1 MRNKEQEFVWQ
12 KVIEACM
19 ENVKHHF
26 DDIQQAIEFGC
37 YIQPDNY
44 FVSYIFATDAQ
55 LETARR
61 SGLTEQINSYH
72 RGQLIKRHYPIE
84 GIKDCTFASQEECDR
99 EFGGNWYYYFKG
111 IEMIEYIK
119 LFWEGAPEGEP
130 LVILYEVDTGNERL
144 ALRSIDIFRDGC
156 TRNIPDLYDGAIEI
170 TPVPTVEELN
180 AHVWG
185 EEFHACV
192 IEKAEFEAIWES
204 HTYDGALKESG
215 GF

>member
-61 SGLTEQINSYH
+61 KMQKHLTNISPNA
-72 RGQLIKRHYPIE
+72 RNLP
-84 GIKDCTFASQEECDR
+84 CTIQA
-99 EFGGNWYYYFKG
+99 
-111 IEMIEYIK
+111 
-119 LFWEGAPEGEP
+119 
-130 LVILYEVDTGNERL
+130 
-144 ALRSIDIFRDGC
+144 
-156 TRNIPDLYDGAIEI
+156 
-170 TPVPTVEELN
+170 
-180 AHVWG
+180 
-185 EEFHACV
+185 
-192 IEKAEFEAIWES
+192 
-204 HTYDGALKESG
+204 
-215 GF
+215 

>member
-1 MRNKEQEFVWQ
+1 MGNKEQEFVWQ

-19 ENVKHHF
+19 EDVKHHF

-84 GIKDCTFASQEECDR
+84 GIKDCTFASR
-99 EFGGNWYYYFKG
+99 RN
-111 IEMIEYIK
+111 
-119 LFWEGAPEGEP
+119 L
-130 LVILYEVDTGNERL
+130 TGNL
-144 ALRSIDIFRDGC
+144 AGIGIIISNDTMR
-156 TRNIPDLYDGAIEI
+156 
-170 TPVPTVEELN
+170 
-180 AHVWG
+180 
-185 EEFHACV
+185 
-192 IEKAEFEAIWES
+192 ES
-204 HTYDGALKESG
+204 R
-215 GF
+215 

>member
-61 SGLTEQINSYH
+61 SGLTEQI
-72 RGQLIKRHYPIE
+72 E

-99 EFGGNWYYYFKG
+99 EFGGNWYYYFK
-111 IEMIEYIK
+111 
-119 LFWEGAPEGEP
+119 
-130 LVILYEVDTGNERL
+130 
-144 ALRSIDIFRDGC
+144 
-156 TRNIPDLYDGAIEI
+156 
-170 TPVPTVEELN
+170 
-180 AHVWG
+180 
-185 EEFHACV
+185 
-192 IEKAEFEAIWES
+192 
-204 HTYDGALKESG
+204 
-215 GF
+215 